1 MAFIA
6 MEGATGDSGVFDG
19 EVAWQ
24 CSVSSGW
31 TRHLADGVSIEMGRQ
46 QASSKVCVTGGAGY
60 LGSWLVKKL
69 LDKGY
74 TVHATLRNL
83 DDKLKVG
90 LLKSLPGA
98 DKTFYFK
105 LIYTIPM
112 SSNTLFKGVNLSF
125 MSLLHS
131 KLLAVHILLSFQPVH
146 TGFRNSQPVLPVFNR
161 FIEKLVLKVN
171 RTGQATGSRFNRHIY
186 IISKTLAEKEAL
198 RYNEDPGDGKLLEVV
213 TLACGL
219 VGGET
224 VLSYVPLSVEVL
236 FSQLIGKPQTFEGL
250 EFMEEVMGSV
260 PVQHIE
266 DVTDAHIFCMKKP
279 YMRGIFVCAAANP
292 TIREMATHF

>member
-1 MAFIA
+1 MNRI
-6 MEGATGDSGVFDG
+6 G
-19 EVAWQ
+19 
-24 CSVSSGW
+24 
-31 TRHLADGVSIEMGRQ
+31 
-46 QASSKVCVTGGAGY
+46 
-60 LGSWLVKKL
+60 
-69 LDKGY
+69 
-74 TVHATLRNL
+74 LR
-83 DDKLKVG
+83 
-90 LLKSLPGA
+90 
-98 DKTFYFK
+98 
-105 LIYTIPM
+105 LISPSTAAL
-112 SSNTLFKGVNLSF
+112 NTCG
-125 MSLLHS
+125 
-131 KLLAVHILLSFQPVH
+131 
-146 TGFRNSQPVLPVFNR
+146 
-161 FIEKLVLKVN
+161 
-171 RTGQATGSRFNRHIY
+171 HIY